1 MFSHDRE
8 QIKAGQPLQ
17 NSEVLRLL
25 VEHAPAAI
33 AMLDREM
40 RYVLASQR
48 WIREYN
54 LQDDIL

>member
-40 RYVLASQR
+40 RYVLACRGVISIKTNKSR
-48 WIREYN
+48 
-54 LQDDIL
+54 